1 MWHYTSTESR
11 SVEGQKRELTI
22 RWNWTG
28 RVSMLFDGCGN
39 LLGVP
44 HLGILMSGSAWK
56 LMFGAALAR
65 AFSSCDS
72 HLSRLRVNER
82 RRWGNLHLLKH
93 NLTVRG

>member
-1 MWHYTSTESR
+1 
-11 SVEGQKRELTI
+11 
-22 RWNWTG
+22 
-28 RVSMLFDGCGN
+28 MLFDGCGN

-93 NLTVRG
+93 NLAVRGKLCYVFRIVHPLPLKSLV